1 MCCNEQTRAGR
12 GAILGHRRLTRTT
25 TMNAAAE
32 HQALVVSYLLAL
44 AGIPYPVKPIL
55 LQPPRAS

>member
-1 MCCNEQTRAGR
+1 
-12 GAILGHRRLTRTT
+12 
-25 TMNAAAE
+25 MNAAAE

>member
-1 MCCNEQTRAGR
+1 
-12 GAILGHRRLTRTT
+12 
-25 TMNAAAE
+25 MNAAAE

-55 LQPPRAS
+55 LPPPPRVS